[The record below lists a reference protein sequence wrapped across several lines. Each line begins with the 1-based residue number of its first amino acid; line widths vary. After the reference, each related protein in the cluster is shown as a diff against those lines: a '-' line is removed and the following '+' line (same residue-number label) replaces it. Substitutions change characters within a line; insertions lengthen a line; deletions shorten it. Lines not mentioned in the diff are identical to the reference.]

1 MNITIRLPLPEGL
14 IHHWQVGLIEALQRQ
29 GHEVALQSNGPIACE
44 THMQLL
50 TRFDRA
56 VFRSGMH
63 HPFNLRSIDQYGH
76 VLAHSGSPRPDL
88 IVDLVG
94 DAPPSSTPV
103 LSLMSN
109 GMTGETALSRTALA
123 CMTSAH
129 QLPQLAIMYKPA
141 ESENV
146 VTLLTAYPAL
156 EEPHHFTASLFRL
169 CQRACDL
176 ICQAIPR
183 ITDQQTS
190 CLQGP
195 AIQAQVQ
202 ANLQTL
208 PSPLLSSRTL
218 IAYMGASLWGGAQRR
233 MMRPFGTSEHWRIA
247 WRQSDSMPLK
257 QALAERPEHL
267 CVLPDNGQHFYADP
281 FVVWREGKAHVFC
294 EDLPYA
300 TGRGVIAH
308 FTIDAAG
315 HASQPEI
322 VLQRP
327 YHLSYPFI
335 FEHEGTTYMIPETA
349 QNKTI
354 ELYRCDHFPDQWS
367 FVRVLIDQIEAAD
380 ATVLRHE
387 GRWWI
392 FASLAGEGR
401 SSWDALGLFYAD
413 QLEGPWQAHCGN
425 PVVIDASQARPAG
438 AIFQQEGALIR
449 PAQDCRGGYGR
460 GVHLCRI
467 DRLDPKAYQQTLIDA
482 LHPSALWGYSGLHTL
497 NRAGP
502 WEVFDLKGWRRQFS
516 IF

>member
-1 MNITIRLPLPEGL
+1 MVRHWLVDLIIT
-14 IHHWQVGLIEALQRQ
+14 LQQQ
-29 GHEVALQSNGPIACE
+29 GHSVALQSSSQGLGAYE
-44 THMQLL
+44 LQLL
-50 TRFDRA
+50 TDFDQAIYRPTT
-56 VFRSGMH
+56 SS
-63 HPFNLRSIDQYGH
+63 PFHLRPLAQFANLLNQPDAPQ
-76 VLAHSGSPRPDL
+76 PDL
-88 IVDLVG
+88 VLDLMG
-94 DAPPSSTPV
+94 DAPASSSALLCV
-103 LSLMSN
+103 QCN
-109 GMTGETALSRTALA
+109 GQAGEGALWQAVLA
-123 CMTSAH
+123 CTRYPH
-129 QLPQLAIMYKPA
+129 HLPRLAIVYRA
-141 ESENV
+141 ARFEFER
-146 VTLLTAYPAL
+146 TLLTALPAF
-156 EEPHHFTASLFRL
+156 EEPHQFTASLARL
-169 CQRACDL
+169 CQRVADL
-176 ICQAIPR
+176 ICQSIR
-183 ITDQQTS
+183 LIEDQPIS
-190 CLQGP
+190 PSHGP
-195 AIQAQVQ
+195 HNSN
-202 ANLQTL
+202 ANPQFASPPQTL
-208 PSPLLSSRTL
+208 SRNL
-218 IAYMGASLWGGAQRR
+218 MFYMGASLVGGAVRR
-233 MMRPFGTSEHWRIA
+233 LTRPFGRSDHWCIA
-247 WRQSDSMPLK
+247 WRRLDSAPLS
-257 QALAERPEHL
+257 QALATKPESL
-267 CVLPDNGQHFYADP
+267 FFLPDNGQHFYADP
-281 FVVWREGKAHVFC
+281 FILWREGKAHVFC

-308 FTIDAAG
+308 YTIDAAG

-349 QNKTI
+349 QNKNI

-367 FVRVLIDQIEAAD
+367 FVCVLIDQIEAAD
-380 ATVLRHE
+380 ATLLWHE

-467 DRLDPKAYQQTLIDA
+467 DRLDPKAYQQTVIDA

-502 WEVFDLKGWRRQFS
+502 WEIFDLKGWRSQMSMF
-516 IF
+516 